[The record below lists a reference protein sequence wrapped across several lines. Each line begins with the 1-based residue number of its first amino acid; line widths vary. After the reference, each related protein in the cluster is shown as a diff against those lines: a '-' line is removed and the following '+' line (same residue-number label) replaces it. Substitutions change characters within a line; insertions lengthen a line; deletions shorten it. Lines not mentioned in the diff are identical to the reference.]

1 MEAYSLWCENAKD
14 AGGICRYD
22 VQTKDGGLG
31 MRVYDRDL
39 TGAAAA
45 ESGRSQETQ
54 KADRDTT
61 TTSSQP
67 GSASGDR
74 VELSSG
80 LAGLSRALA
89 AYGTDRASKV
99 QQLTAQFQSGTY
111 QPSSLAI
118 SQGMVAEALSGG
130 AK

>member
-1 MEAYSLWCENAKD
+1 MK
-14 AGGICRYD
+14 
-22 VQTKDGGLG
+22 
-31 MRVYDRDL
+31 VYDRDL

-45 ESGRSQETQ
+45 ESGRSHGTQ
-54 KADRDTT
+54 RADRGAA

-67 GSASGDR
+67 GGASGDR

-80 LAGLSRALA
+80 LATVSRALA
-89 AYGTDRASKV
+89 SYSADRTSKV
-99 QQLTAQFQSGTY
+99 QQLTAQFQSGKY

-118 SQGMVAEALSGG
+118 SQGLVAEALSGG